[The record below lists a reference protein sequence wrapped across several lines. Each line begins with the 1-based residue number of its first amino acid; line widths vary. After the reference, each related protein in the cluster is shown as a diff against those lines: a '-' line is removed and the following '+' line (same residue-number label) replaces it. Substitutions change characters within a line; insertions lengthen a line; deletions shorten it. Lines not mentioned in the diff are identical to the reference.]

1 MHFYPIIIIIWSQ
14 WHVESCVICP
24 GAILIKR
31 FEWQAPP
38 SLLPTPPLHLYFYF
52 CTNHRIGCPSSFRD
66 PVDVR
71 FYCPVCSTLPPSTPS
86 PLCRPLWFG
95 QSFHL
100 YVLVFCVKSVFLF
113 DCFTS
118 NLNYL
123 ILKSRF
129 GFFCLS
135 MYSIASANTLSVKWT
150 NTSASLSSSVL
161 LFQLQCHL
169 LVCHFKKILIFKLH
183 NLSISLASTE
193 TTRSCIWSAMQKIL
207 ETRIV
212 QLQLVLQRLGN

>member
-1 MHFYPIIIIIWSQ
+1 MSVSIVQS
-14 WHVESCVICP
+14 
-24 GAILIKR
+24 AL
-31 FEWQAPP
+31 P
-38 SLLPTPPLHLYFYF
+38 SLPLP
-52 CTNHRIGCPSSFRD
+52 S
-66 PVDVR
+66 
-71 FYCPVCSTLPPSTPS
+71 
-86 PLCRPLWFG
+86 LCRPLWFG

-150 NTSASLSSSVL
+150 NTSASLSSSVP

-183 NLSISLASTE
+183 NLRISLTSTE
-193 TTRSCIWSAMQKIL
+193 TTRSWIWSATQKIL